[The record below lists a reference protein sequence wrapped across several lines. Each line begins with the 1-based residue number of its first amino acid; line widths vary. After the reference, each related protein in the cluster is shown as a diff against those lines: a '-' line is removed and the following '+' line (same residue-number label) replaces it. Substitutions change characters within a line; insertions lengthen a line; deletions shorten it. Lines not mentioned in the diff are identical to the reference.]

1 MQYDIDIFAASRKL
15 SELDFKFSANGL
27 KISINWFRV
36 MQNKEQWEIEKHKHS
51 SFEFHF
57 IASGACR
64 IITEEDSFDA
74 YEGQFYL
81 TAPGV
86 FHHQKYF
93 PGSDHIEYSLNCS
106 LEADEDADAET
117 CNILNVLSSCPC
129 KPLDDLFGC
138 MDIFYRCLAEAYNG
152 YQGFYTSIKNY
163 ISLII
168 INSARAITEQIKMPD
183 GLMKTYSPPKK
194 TDLDEF
200 RFTQIEKF
208 IIDNI
213 STTISVSTISS
224 FMHLSPKQVCRI
236 ISKKSGMST
245 KEFINCHKLKVS
257 KHLLK
262 NPELSIKDISA
273 LLGFSSEYYF
283 NQFFK
288 RLEGYPPSKY
298 RKDINNK

>member
-1 MQYDIDIFAASRKL
+1 MRYNMDILAASKKL
-15 SELDFKFSANGL
+15 SELDFKFAANGL
-27 KISINWFRV
+27 KITINWFRV
-36 MQNKEQWEIEKHKHS
+36 MHNKEPWEIEKHKHS

-57 IASGACR
+57 ISSGACR
-64 IITEEDSFDA
+64 IATEQDSFNA

-81 TAPGV
+81 TSPGV
-86 FHHQKYF
+86 FHHQKHF
-93 PGSDHIEYSLNCS
+93 PGSDHTEYSLNCS
-106 LEADEDADAET
+106 IEADDDADTEAY
-117 CNILNVLSSCPC
+117 NILNVLSTCPC
-129 KPLDDLFGC
+129 QPLDDQFGC
-138 MDIFYRCLAEAYNG
+138 IDIFNKCLSEAYNG
-152 YQGFYTSIKNY
+152 HQGFYSSIKNY

-168 INSARAITEQIKMPD
+168 IYSTRAIVEQIKLPN
-183 GLMKTYSPPKK
+183 GLMKTYIPPKRN
-194 TDLDEF
+194 DLEEF
-200 RFTQIEKF
+200 RFAQIQKF
-208 IIDNI
+208 INDNI
-213 STTISVSTISS
+213 STTISVNAISS

-245 KEFINCHKLKVS
+245 KEFINYQKLKTS
-257 KHLLK
+257 KQLLK